1 MAYFLGR
8 DVKVGI
14 TTEDATNGIG
24 MTDST
29 PILTATTST
38 TDTGDVIE
46 HRTAAAVFNGSSNYN
61 PFTDVTSVELTLG
74 SVDEDIA
81 YMGQRTALKAE
92 IKKETTVVITKKK
105 TGSFWD
111 LVFSDG
117 RYGINGTTIMGPTNM
132 TQPTVEFGFR
142 LYLQLHST
150 TETVTV
156 PNMVLSEKTNSLS
169 ADGVQ
174 EETLTF
180 VGHVDPLFDNGT
192 PAGASEGDLL
202 GVTPAANL

>member
-92 IKKETTVVITKKK
+92 IKNETTLVITKKRN
-105 TGSFWD
+105 SALFNH
-111 LVFSDG
+111 VFNNA
-117 RYGINGTTIMGPTNM
+117 RHGIKADNTLAGNE
-132 TQPTVEFGFR
+132 QPTLQYGYR
-142 LYLQLHST
+142 LAVQLKESEEVIT
-150 TETVTV
+150 LRNCVLADYTVA
-156 PNMVLSEKTNSLS
+156 LG
-169 ADGVQ
+169 ADSVQ

-180 VGHVDPLFDNGT
+180 ISYTDPLIDTAAVSADN
-192 PAGASEGDLL
+192 ADASHL
-202 GVTPAANL
+202 